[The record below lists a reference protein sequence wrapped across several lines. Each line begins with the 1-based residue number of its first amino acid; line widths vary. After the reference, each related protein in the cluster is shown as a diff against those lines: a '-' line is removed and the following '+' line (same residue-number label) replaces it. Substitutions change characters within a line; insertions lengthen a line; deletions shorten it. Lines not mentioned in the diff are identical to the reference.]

1 MSSSVVSARRPRAT
15 SKSSATP
22 QASAFDGRFFGV
34 LVCFFLSGLAG
45 LLYETAWTRQFAF
58 VFGTSELAV
67 VTVLAGYFGGL
78 TLGAAIAGRWATRVR
93 RPILTY
99 GLLELGIGLAAIGM
113 PYAIEASTRVY
124 VAVFGGRPDSLET
137 GGLVTAIFYLLCS
150 FAILLVPTAMMG
162 ATLPLLARY
171 AVTRERQIGPRVG
184 LLYAVNTIGAVA
196 GTVIAAFALL
206 PALGLLR
213 TIWVGVFV
221 NLLVF
226 LAALLLSRA
235 SVAAEPDSGH
245 EETSDSKRA
254 ASEGIAGTRV
264 RWILPMMLVSGAASF
279 SYEVIWTRLL
289 GHVLGASVFAFSTML
304 ASFLAG
310 IAFGAAIASRFSR
323 RREGTVSLFA
333 IVQFGIC
340 IAALLSYALMER
352 LPDWAR
358 SIGAGVSAGLLA
370 NAAVCALILLPGA
383 VFIGATFPFA
393 VRILARE
400 SLDAGP
406 VSARVYAW
414 NTIGAIIGS
423 VLCGFVLLPMLE
435 FGGALA
441 VTAAVNVLLGA
452 AVVLLATPV
461 RKGFV
466 GVGILGALA
475 VILARPSEPW
485 AVLRNS
491 ALGRRPAGGELT
503 YYAVGRSS
511 TVLLIDDG
519 VGWDLRTSGLPEAN
533 IRRRGVSAGRALI
546 QQWQNAL
553 PVLARPKAKT
563 LMFVGLGGGVATEL
577 VPARIE
583 RIDVVELE
591 PEVIEA
597 NRAVA
602 GLREVDPLADPRV
615 RLFTNDARNALLL
628 SETQY
633 DAIVSQPSHPWT
645 AGASH
650 LYTREFMAMV
660 RDRLSADGVLLQW
673 MSLAFVDEAL
683 LRSLVATLTD
693 VFGYVEMYAPY
704 PGAVLFLASREPVQ
718 AWEGSQT
725 ALAEETGEFGHAGV
739 VCAEDVLAALELDSA
754 AARGFGEGA
763 PCITDDFNLLQ
774 LRSRRVEDE
783 VRSSWKITDAAL
795 AEDDPAVGWVELGD
809 AVYLVRKLMTRGN
822 APRALRLADSIR
834 DAATRAN
841 CMGHIRDWEG
851 KTAAAIGH
859 FREAMKLQPDS
870 QTALFG
876 FVRLQAAELFRRHP
890 QITEVAARLSDPA
903 KAVIEGWQFA
913 SARQVDAVR
922 GLDKRLSAA
931 AATDDWYVDAQR
943 LRARWRV
950 QTKDP
955 ELCREA
961 ERILDAFIPRF
972 GSADDLLMRA
982 EASIAA
988 GNEAGGLAALH
999 EAAQMIRPDAR
1010 GRAMGE
1016 EIVKKLGELGPA
1028 YRASEAAQRL
1038 SAMLSQTVGVRATL
1052 PSLQP

>member
-1 MSSSVVSARRPRAT
+1 MNSTVVSARRPRAT
-15 SKSSATP
+15 AKSSATERTG
-22 QASAFDGRFFGV
+22 ALDGRFLGV
-34 LVCFFLSGLAG
+34 LACFFLSGLAG

-78 TLGAAIAGRWATRVR
+78 TLGAAVAGRWATRIR

-99 GLLELGIGLAAIGM
+99 GLLELGIALAAIGM

-137 GGLVTAIFYLLCS
+137 GGLVTAVFYLASS

-171 AVTRERQIGPRVG
+171 AVTDERQIGPRVG
-184 LLYAVNTIGAVA
+184 MLYAINTIGAVA
-196 GTVIAAFALL
+196 GTVIAAFVLL
-206 PALGLLR
+206 PALGLVR

-235 SVAAEPDSGH
+235 NVAAEPASGRGD
-245 EETSDSKRA
+245 TSDAKRA
-254 ASEGIAGTRV
+254 ASDGIAGSRV
-264 RWILPMMLVSGAASF
+264 RWILPIMLASGAASF
-279 SYEVIWTRLL
+279 CYEVIWTRLL

-310 IAFGAAIASRFSR
+310 IAIGAAIASRYSR
-323 RREGTVSLFA
+323 RRGGTVSLFA

-340 IAALLSYALMER
+340 IAALLSYGLMEQ

-358 SIGAGVSAGLLA
+358 SIGAGVSAGLLS

-383 VFIGATFPFA
+383 VFIGATFPLA
-393 VRILARE
+393 VRILARA
-400 SLDAGP
+400 SSDAGP

-414 NTIGAIIGS
+414 NTIGAIVGS
-423 VLCGFVLLPMLE
+423 VLCGFVLLPKLG

-441 VTAAVNVLLGA
+441 ATAAVNVLLGA
-452 AVVLLATPV
+452 AVALLATPV

-466 GVGILGALA
+466 AVGILSSLVVVLA
-475 VILARPSEPW
+475 KPSEPW

-491 ALGRRPAGGELT
+491 ALGRRPAGGEPT
-503 YYAVGRSS
+503 YFAVGRSS

-533 IRRRGVSAGRALI
+533 IRRRGVAPGRVLI

-553 PVLARPKAKT
+553 PVLARPKSKT
-563 LMFVGLGGGVATEL
+563 MMFVGLGGGVAVES
-577 VPARIE
+577 VPSGIA

-602 GLREVDPLADPRV
+602 ANREVDPLADPRV
-615 RLFTNDARNALLL
+615 QLFTNDARNALLL
-628 SETQY
+628 SDTNY
-633 DAIVSQPSHPWT
+633 DIIVSQPSHPWT

-660 RDRLSADGVLLQW
+660 RDRLSEDGVLLQW

-704 PGAVLFLASREPVQ
+704 PGAVLFLASREPVK
-718 AWEGSQT
+718 AWDGAGV
-725 ALAEETGEFGHAGV
+725 ALAEDAAAFAHAGV
-739 VCAEDVLAALELDSA
+739 VCEEDVLAALELDSA
-754 AARGFGEGA
+754 AARRFGKGA
-763 PCITDDFNLLQ
+763 PIITDDFNLLQ

-783 VRSSWKITDAAL
+783 VRSSWKITEAAL
-795 AEDDPAVGWVELGD
+795 AEGDPAVGWAERGD
-809 AVYLVRKLMTRGN
+809 AAYLVRKLMTRGN
-822 APRALRLADSIR
+822 SPRALRIADSID
-834 DAATRAN
+834 DAATRAI

-859 FREAMKLQPDS
+859 FREAMRLQPDS
-870 QTALFG
+870 QAAMFG

-890 QITEVAARLSDPA
+890 QLSEVAARLSDPA

-913 SARQVDAVR
+913 SARQMDAVR
-922 GLDKRLSAA
+922 GLDERLGAA

-950 QTKDP
+950 QTKDAG
-955 ELCREA
+955 LCREA
-961 ERILDAFIPRF
+961 ERILDDFIPRF

-988 GNEAGGLAALH
+988 GNEAGALAALH
-999 EAAQMIRPDAR
+999 EAAQMLRPDPR

-1016 EIVKKLGELGPA
+1016 EIIKKLGELDPSL
-1028 YRASEAAQRL
+1028 RASESAKRM
-1038 SAMLSQTVGVRATL
+1038 SAMLTQTAGVRATP